1 MLAYCLM
8 PNHVHLIAIPERP
21 NAMANA
27 LRATHANYARHYN
40 LEKRSCG
47 HVCWGLTQLI
57 QWLWLH

>member
-1 MLAYCLM
+1 M

-47 HVCWGLTQLI
+47 HHLI
-57 QWLWLH
+57 GG